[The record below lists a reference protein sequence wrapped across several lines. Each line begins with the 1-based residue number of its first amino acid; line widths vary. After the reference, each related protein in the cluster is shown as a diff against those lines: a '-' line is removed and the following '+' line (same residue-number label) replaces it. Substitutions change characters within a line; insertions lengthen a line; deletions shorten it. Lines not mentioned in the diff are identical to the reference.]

1 MPITANARF
10 KNLVVASLPRP
21 TPEKRSSFRRD
32 TRPSTECS
40 LTKAAPPVS
49 PKARD
54 NLNEAEAIQRAQAG
68 DLAVYEYLY
77 RLHSRRVYAL
87 CLRMV
92 RDTAEAEDLTQEAF
106 LLLFRKIHTFRGESA
121 FSTWLHRLAI
131 NLVLMRLR
139 KKRLPVVSIEAISD
153 PDDESATPMSLELGA
168 SDLMLEGAIDRINLE
183 RCIQRL
189 PAGFRKVFALHDIQ
203 GYRHREIANL
213 LGRSVGDSKS
223 QLHKARKR
231 LRESLREP
239 QRDKTRDER
248 LVAANRVPTEQN
260 QSLQL
265 RRNFNSIGSGVDNRT
280 P

>member
-1 MPITANARF
+1 MPVTANARF
-10 KNLVVASLPRP
+10 KNLAVASLLRS
-21 TPEKRSSFRRD
+21 TPEKRRSFRRD
-32 TRPSTECS
+32 TRPRTECN

-49 PKARD
+49 PNAGD
-54 NLNEAEAIQRAQAG
+54 NLNEAEAIERAQAG
-68 DLAVYEYLY
+68 DPAVYEYLY

-121 FSTWLHRLAI
+121 FSTWLHRLAV

-139 KKRLPVVSIEAISD
+139 KKRLPVVSIEAIPD
-153 PDDESATPMSLELGA
+153 PDDESVPPRSLELGA
-168 SDLMLEGAIDRINLE
+168 SDLLLEGAIDRINLE

-189 PAGFRKVFALHDIQ
+189 PPGFRMVFVLHDIQ

-231 LRESLREP
+231 LRESLREV
-239 QRDKTRDER
+239 QRDKTRDLR
-248 LVAANRVPTEQN
+248 LVAANRVPTESVFAAQ
-260 QSLQL
+260 
-265 RRNFNSIGSGVDNRT
+265 T
-280 P
+280 